1 VDWCPTGIQIGIN
14 YRSPITVP
22 GRDLAKLMRV
32 CCMISNNTAISEVFN
47 QICGQFDLMY
57 GKRAYMHWYLG
68 EGMEE
73 ARFVEAREDLA
84 VLEKD
89 YEEVGV

>member
-1 VDWCPTGIQIGIN
+1 MDWCPTGIQYGIN

-22 GRDLAKLMRV
+22 YGNLAKLMRA

-47 QICGQFDLMY
+47 RICGRFDLMY
-57 GKRAYMHWYLG
+57 GKRAYLHWYLG
-68 EGMEE
+68 EGLEE

-84 VLEKD
+84 VLERD